1 IAYLYNGLG
10 HMYRKTLPSGRNISY
25 FNDGLGRHNK
35 VSWGSATYAD
45 TVNYHPSGQIQ
56 TLTYGNGQVF
66 TQALDSRRMPERLT
80 VSKSGTDIQDLYYDY
95 DLNGRVYQ
103 QLNFVDPT
111 HSRVHSYDALGR
123 LKTANSAVWG
133 LVDYG
138 YDALGNLRS
147 KSFSNWNSSGPRT
160 VTNSYNSKNQ
170 VSSSNDNGTVRT
182 IAYDTRG
189 NVTTLG
195 NLAFVYDASDQ
206 PTVVT
211 GGANGNYVYD
221 GNMKRVKSLIDG
233 KTIYNVYDNTGRLVH
248 VDEVTDG
255 KETDY
260 LHGMGQTLARIENN
274 VFTYLHPDH
283 LGSPQAGT
291 KGQGNPVAQYG
302 DVAWNQHYTPFG
314 EALIS
319 NAANDNQGG
328 FTGHIKDKATGLN
341 YMQARYYDPK
351 IGRFLSPDPGTFLE
365 KSYPGQ
371 FNRYAYTWNDPINA
385 NDPDGEFVN
394 FVAKFVID
402 VGLEE
407 AIQAASGQEINLG
420 SAVKGAAIG
429 VLDPT
434 KTARKVAKLG
444 KLANTARKAKI
455 QSKNKTTSKVGTTCC
470 FVAGTLVE
478 TELGLRP
485 IEKIKVGD
493 LVLSK
498 DEETGTTE
506 YKPVLDLLPA
516 HNRVIWVLK
525 TVSELGH
532 SHTFQTTD
540 DHPWWIEG
548 HGWKRTDEL
557 SAKDILSTNT
567 GLKVSV
573 LSIKNT
579 KTLQPTFNIEV
590 ADFNTY
596 FVGENKVWV
605 HNACGPVKISNQ
617 KQNAHVAGTNEHQRR
632 VANGK
637 PTSTFDDRKT
647 ADALTNDTVATG
659 TKNVDS
665 AGTVTYRKDYS
676 PDRVGTGPK
685 GGSQSQVKVH
695 QDSKGVC
702 HGHPCGP
709 EN

>member
-66 TQALDSRRMPERLT
+66 TQGLNSRRMPYTLK
-80 VSKSGTDIQDLYYDY
+80 VSKNGTFAQDMQYNYDV
-95 DLNGRVYQ
+95 NGRVQYQ
-103 QLNFVDPT
+103 FNFLNTDDT
-111 HSRVHSYDALGR
+111 RYYQYDALGR
-123 LKTANSAVWG
+123 LKQANSNKWAQA
-133 LVDYG
+133 DYK

-147 KSFSNWNSSGPRT
+147 KHFSGWFNGTSGGPRT

-260 LHGMGQTLARIENN
+260 LHGMGQTLARIEND

-302 DVAWNQHYTPFG
+302 DVAWNEHYTPFG

-351 IGRFLSPDPGTFLE
+351 IGRFLSVDPVSMLQNG
-365 KSYPGQ
+365 KPAQ
-371 FNRYAYTWNDPINA
+371 FNRYSYTWNDPINGF
-385 NDPDGEFVN
+385 DPDGRETRLMVEAHHLDMDVVN
-394 FVAKFVID
+394 GNMTMGERNEISQAQLAGAVAALGTKGLGSVAK
-402 VGLEE
+402 
-407 AIQAASGQEINLG
+407 QQ
-420 SAVKGAAIG
+420 VKSISQRI
-429 VLDPT
+429 
-434 KTARKVAKLG
+434 KTAVSKKLG
-444 KLANTARKAKI
+444 
-455 QSKNKTTSKVGTTCC
+455 GC
-470 FVAGTLVE
+470 FEAGTLILTKDGKRSIE
-478 TELGLRP
+478 T
-485 IEKIKVGD
+485 ISVGD
-493 LVLSK
+493 IVWSTDPEKGESGWKAVVDTFVNDESSVWQLTFADNTQQSTILHRVTGGHPYWVLSK
-498 DEETGTTE
+498 DVWSW
-506 YKPVLDLLPA
+506 KF
-516 HNRVIWVLK
+516 
-525 TVSELGH
+525 VSELKAGMVVKTK
-532 SHTFQTTD
+532 SGNQLTVIDAYDTTV
-540 DHPWWIEG
+540 I
-548 HGWKRTDEL
+548 KRTYNFEVQDFHTYYVGDEE
-557 SAKDILSTNT
+557 IL
-567 GLKVSV
+567 
-573 LSIKNT
+573 
-579 KTLQPTFNIEV
+579 
-590 ADFNTY
+590 
-596 FVGENKVWV
+596 V
-605 HNACGPVKISNQ
+605 HNTSKKKFKPKKRRRGGDRQKGDRFKDGDDAEEQFREIDRAQQLVRKGKSNQ
-617 KQNAHVAGTNEHQRR
+617 IIDDTTKSKQRADNALNDLKKRDHQRPPP
-632 VANGK
+632 K
-637 PTSTFDDRKT
+637 P
-647 ADALTNDTVATG
+647 
-659 TKNVDS
+659 
-665 AGTVTYRKDYS
+665 
-676 PDRVGTGPK
+676 
-685 GGSQSQVKVH
+685 
-695 QDSKGVC
+695 
-702 HGHPCGP
+702 P
-709 EN
+709 ED